1 MNILSS
7 ASGAPRFIRLRD
19 APAYLGM
26 DKNRFNRN
34 VRPLLCVIPFGTQG
48 IAFDRVDLD
57 AWADEYK
64 NRNGRPAASLMRSKP
79 SETKER
85 QASRNVVAYGTSTSS
100 FEEHAFARAL
110 ERATFSKR
118 RSPRQ
123 ARDGTTRGETVRC
136 AAGAHVSGSGNQV
149 PGGES
154 AQAKSRTRR
163 SGPRN

>member
-1 MNILSS
+1 MQTSS
-7 ASGAPRFIRLRD
+7 PIASSEEARHGGISALLLPRFIRLRD

-34 VRPLLCVIPFGTQG
+34 VRPLLCVIPIGTQG

-85 QASRNVVAYGTSTSS
+85 QASRNVVAYGT
-100 FEEHAFARAL
+100 
-110 ERATFSKR
+110 
-118 RSPRQ
+118 
-123 ARDGTTRGETVRC
+123 
-136 AAGAHVSGSGNQV
+136 
-149 PGGES
+149 
-154 AQAKSRTRR
+154 
-163 SGPRN
+163 